1 MDMHFIYSICV
12 WLEQTSVG
20 TAVRDSTWL
29 FPIIET
35 VHIIGIVLLV
45 GSTSVLDLRLM
56 GLVHREKPV
65 SKIAWRFLP
74 WAWAGFLVQIITGGL
89 LFSSEATK
97 MYDNL
102 GFQIK
107 MVLIA
112 VAGLNALV
120 FHLIAYQSVDKWE
133 YDRVAPLSARAAGL
147 ISILLWF
154 GIVAAG
160 RWIAYL

>member
-1 MDMHFIYSICV
+1 MHFIYTICV

-35 VHIIGIVLLV
+35 VHIVGIVLLV

-56 GLVHREKPV
+56 GLTLREKSV
-65 SKIAWRFLP
+65 SKLAWRFLP
-74 WAWAGFLVQIITGGL
+74 WAWVGFAVQVITGGL
-89 LFSSEATK
+89 LLSSEATK

-107 MVLIA
+107 MVLIV
-112 VAGLNALV
+112 VAGLNAMV
-120 FHLIAYQSVDKWE
+120 FHLIAYQSVGKWE
-133 YDRVAPLSARAAGL
+133 NDRVGPLSARAAGL
-147 ISILLWF
+147 ISLVLWF

-160 RWIAYL
+160 RWIAYV

>member
-1 MDMHFIYSICV
+1 MHFLYSICE
-12 WLEQTSVG
+12 WLEQTGVG
-20 TAVRDSTWL
+20 VTVRDSTWL

-35 VHIIGIVLLV
+35 IHILGIAVLV
-45 GSTSVLDLRLM
+45 GSTSILDLRLI
-56 GLVHREKPV
+56 GLTYREQPV

-74 WAWAGFLVQIITGGL
+74 WAWAGFLIQVVTGGL
-89 LFSSEATK
+89 LLASEATK
-97 MYDNL
+97 MITNV

-107 MVLIA
+107 MVLIV

-133 YDRVAPLSARAAGL
+133 NDPVAPFSARAAGL

-154 GIVAAG
+154 GIVGFG
-160 RWIAYL
+160 RWIAYV

>member
-1 MDMHFIYSICV
+1 MHFLYTICE
-12 WLEQTSVG
+12 WLELTGVG

-45 GSTSVLDLRLM
+45 GSTSILDLRLM
-56 GLVHREKPV
+56 GLTYREHPV
-65 SKIAWRFLP
+65 SKVAWRFLP
-74 WAWAGFLVQIITGGL
+74 WAWIGFLVQVITGVL
-89 LFSSEATK
+89 LFASEATK
-97 MYDNL
+97 MFENL

-107 MVLIA
+107 MILIV

-133 YDRVAPLSARAAGL
+133 NDRVAPLAARAAGL

-160 RWIAYL
+160 RWIAYV